1 MVRHGVVLAQA
12 FANLNG
18 ANIKVDGV
26 VGPRTREAV
35 GQLPAQSISRLSGA
49 LKEKGISLESLLAGP
64 KATSGASKPQQ
75 EWINTI
81 AYAKEFLPKVGLRWD
96 FAVAQWTHESGHGRS
111 VPTVGGRSSYNFGGI
126 KANSAR
132 QYSGVATSTYEYVN
146 GRKIR
151 TSAEWAVFDD
161 EKHFVQSYAYYLL
174 EGPSSYRYR
183 KGYKGTKG
191 RVQRMNITDARSIGE
206 FAEVL
211 FIGGYAT
218 DPEYVDRLVG
228 VHRSTHRRYGY
239 V

>member
-1 MVRHGVVLAQA
+1 MLRHGVVLAQA

-18 ANIKVDGV
+18 ANIKVDGI

-35 GQLPAQSISRLSGA
+35 RQLPVQSKSKLSGA
-49 LKEKGISLESLLAGP
+49 LEEKGISLESLLAAP
-64 KATSGASKPQQ
+64 KATSGASKPEQA
-75 EWINTI
+75 WINTI

-126 KANSAR
+126 KANSVR
-132 QYSGVATSTYEYVN
+132 QYSGIATSTYEYVN

-151 TSAEWAVFDD
+151 TSAQWAVFDD

-191 RVQRMNITDARSIGE
+191 RVQRMNITGARTINE

-218 DPEYVDRLVG
+218 DPSYIELLTG
-228 VHRSTHRRYGY
+228 VYQSTHRRYGY